1 MTILVWV
8 HESTSGRSQ
17 EFGESFRGLK
27 ILSGFY
33 MLHRSLLVLL
43 YFSNLHFKYFF
54 MDLGIRLPDE
64 SRKNVPFHINASS
77 KDIKP

>member
-1 MTILVWV
+1 MKVRV
-8 HESTSGRSQ
+8 AEARSL
-17 EFGESFRGLK
+17 EKASEDLRF
-27 ILSGFY
+27 LSGFY